1 MNRKMP
7 ETQYRAS
14 RVCRILGNPTAY
26 QIIRTLGRVRKS
38 PSELA
43 SEIGVSVQTISLTL
57 RTLRNIDVV
66 RYEPRLNQRIYW
78 LKDAAVLDV
87 LDSLE
92 DFVERMRV
100 KR

>member
-1 MNRKMP
+1 MKRKMP

-14 RVCRILGNPTAY
+14 RMCRVLGNPTAY
-26 QIIRTLGRVRKS
+26 QIVRALGRSSKT

-43 SEIGVSVQTISLTL
+43 SAVGVSIPSVSVTL

-66 RYEPRLNQRIYW
+66 RYEPRAKRRVYW
-78 LKDAAVLDV
+78 VKDAAVLRV
-87 LDSLE
+87 LDDLE
-92 DFVERMRV
+92 KYVERMRE

>member
-1 MNRKMP
+1 MKRKMP

-14 RVCRILGNPTAY
+14 RMCRVLGNPTAY
-26 QIIRTLGRVRKS
+26 QIVRALGRSNKT

-43 SEIGVSVQTISLTL
+43 NAVGVSIQAISITL

-66 RYEPRLNQRIYW
+66 RYEPRAKRREYW
-78 LKDAAVLDV
+78 VKDTAVLRV
-87 LDSLE
+87 LDDLE
-92 DFVERMRV
+92 KYVERMRE